1 MMVQNRLLGAR
12 WETLEEDIV
21 SSLKSL
27 NPHML
32 ILISI
37 MLILLIT
44 YKGCYKELLIL
55 TQIDRAVYSLHIIL

>member
-21 SSLKSL
+21 SSLKAL

-44 YKGCYKELLIL
+44 YKVCYKEFLIL